1 VENPCRRSNTS
12 EKRNYVW
19 YGKEQKFV
27 RKEGGRTGDSAAKG
41 KKAAATVQWCAAF
54 RKTQTPSANSLTERL
69 PERKMLF
76 SEDFS
81 FVNFER
87 STEALCADSW

>member
-54 RKTQTPSANSLTERL
+54 RKTQAPSANSLIERIPKYKIFL
-69 PERKMLF
+69 L
-76 SEDFS
+76 
-81 FVNFER
+81 
-87 STEALCADSW
+87 

>member
-1 VENPCRRSNTS
+1 MENPCRRSNTS

-41 KKAAATVQWCAAF
+41 KKAAATVQWGAAF
-54 RKTQTPSANSLTERL
+54 RKTQAPSANSLIERIPKYKIFL
-69 PERKMLF
+69 L
-76 SEDFS
+76 
-81 FVNFER
+81 
-87 STEALCADSW
+87 